1 MTLFNSKDIGVL
13 AGILIAVV
21 GLSILIVW
29 LNTRLAGS
37 TDCGSF
43 DISAYRL
50 GNVPARCADYLVN

>member
-1 MTLFNSKDIGVL
+1 MTPINSKDIWVL
-13 AGILIAVV
+13 AGILIVAI
-21 GLSILIVW
+21 GLSTLTVW

-37 TDCGSF
+37 SDCGSF